1 MSSPSSL
8 GPDNFGIGTVDNGI
22 FGSGFNR
29 SCFGVGI
36 GTASSSS
43 SSSSSSSP
51 SSSSYHYHHHHL
63 GAVIWQI
70 SGQK

>member
-36 GTASSSS
+36 GVWDDGKSEGVGINQNVSN
-43 SSSSSSSP
+43 
-51 SSSSYHYHHHHL
+51 
-63 GAVIWQI
+63 
-70 SGQK
+70 